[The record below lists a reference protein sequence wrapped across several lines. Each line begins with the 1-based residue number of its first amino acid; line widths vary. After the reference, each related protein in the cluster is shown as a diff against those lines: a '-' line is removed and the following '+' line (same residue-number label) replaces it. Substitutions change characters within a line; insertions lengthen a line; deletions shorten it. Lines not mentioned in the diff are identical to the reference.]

1 MSMEMRTSAKHKPN
15 EKNNFNH
22 TEINSTQT
30 LFLEESMS
38 LQMQSVKIIAN
49 KPMNEGNSWNK
60 TKTTTKWNNEKYNLF
75 TTGQTDINNT

>member
-1 MSMEMRTSAKHKPN
+1 MSMEMRTSAKRKPN
-15 EKNNFNH
+15 EKNTFNH
-22 TEINSTQT
+22 TEINSTQA

-38 LQMQSVKIIAN
+38 LQMQSVKIIA
-49 KPMNEGNSWNK
+49 NSWNK